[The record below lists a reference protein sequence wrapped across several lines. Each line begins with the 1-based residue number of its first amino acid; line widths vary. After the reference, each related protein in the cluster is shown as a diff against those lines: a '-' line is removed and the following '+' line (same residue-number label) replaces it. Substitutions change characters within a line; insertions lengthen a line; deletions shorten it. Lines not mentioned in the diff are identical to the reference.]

1 MPARIGVISTAPAV
15 DRTHLVRELRPGTI
29 HRPATVLARPG
40 GKGFNVAHVLH
51 TLGAEVTVAA
61 PLAGASGRW
70 QAEQA
75 GAHGLDVRPTWIPG
89 ELRTCLS
96 VFAEADAS
104 LTEFYEPPLPVA
116 QADWDRFVADALV
129 AMASADPEL
138 VAVSGKLPAGLAPDG
153 LARLVAGLVAQGRFV
168 ALDADGHGFGEAAA
182 ALPPDAL
189 LKVNAG
195 EAAAWLGLTAD
206 TADTADAADTADMGD
221 TLVRAAKDAT
231 RAGTVVVTMGRDG
244 ARAIGTDGAV
254 WRLGTA
260 PVSGHFPV
268 GSGDAF
274 LAGMLA
280 ARAVGAG
287 LVSQLRLGAGAAA
300 ANTEQPGAG
309 IVGARRALLLA
320 AQVPVTR
327 PA

>member
-15 DRTHLVRELRPGTI
+15 DRTHLVRALRPGTI

-40 GKGFNVAHVLH
+40 GKGFNVAHVLR
-51 TLGAEVTVAA
+51 TLGAEVSVAA

-70 QAEQA
+70 QAEA
-75 GAHGLDVRPTWIPG
+75 SRANGLDIHPTWIPG

-96 VFAEADAS
+96 VFADDDAS

-116 QADWDRFVADALV
+116 QADWDRFVGDALV
-129 AMASADPEL
+129 AMAQTDPEL
-138 VAVSGKLPAGLAPDG
+138 VALSGKLPAGLASDG
-153 LARLVAGLVAQGRFV
+153 LARLVTGLVAQGRFV
-168 ALDADGHGFGEAAA
+168 ALDADGPGFSEAAE
-182 ALPPDAL
+182 ALPADGL
-189 LKVNAG
+189 LKVNAV
-195 EAAAWLGLTAD
+195 EAAAWLGQPIAGPDDL
-206 TADTADAADTADMGD
+206 
-221 TLVRAAKDAT
+221 RAAAA
-231 RAGTVVVTMGRDG
+231 RLNAGTLVVTMGRDG
-244 ARAIGTDGAV
+244 ALALGPDGVA

-260 PVSGHFPV
+260 TVSGHFPV

-309 IVGARRALLLA
+309 VVDPRRAVELA
-320 AQVPVTR
+320 AQVPLDR
-327 PA
+327 LA

>member
-15 DRTHLVRELRPGTI
+15 DRTHLVRQLRLGTI

-51 TLGAEVTVAA
+51 ALGTDVTVAA

-116 QADWDRFVADALV
+116 QADWDRFVTDALI

-168 ALDADGHGFGEAAA
+168 ALDADGHGFAEAAA
-182 ALPPDAL
+182 ALPADAL
-189 LKVNAG
+189 LKVNAS
-195 EAAAWLGLTAD
+195 EAAAWLALI
-206 TADTADAADTADMGD
+206 ADAGDAGDM
-221 TLVRAAKDAT
+221 LVRAAKDAT

-244 ARAIGTDGAV
+244 ARAIDTDGAV

-287 LVSQLRLGAGAAA
+287 FVSQLRLGAGAAA

-309 IVGARRALLLA
+309 IVDARRALQLA
-320 AQVPVTR
+320 AQVPVAR
-327 PA
+327 SA

>member
-1 MPARIGVISTAPAV
+1 MSSRIGVISTAPAV
-15 DRTHLVRELRPGTI
+15 DRTHLVPRLRPGTI

-51 TLGAEVTVAA
+51 TLGADVTVAA

-70 QAEQA
+70 QVEQA
-75 GAHGLDVRPTWIPG
+75 RANGLDVRPTWIRG

-96 VFAEADAS
+96 VFAEDDAS

-116 QADWDRFVADALV
+116 QADWDKFVIDALA
-129 AMASADPEL
+129 AMAEVDAAL

-153 LARLVAGLVAQGRFV
+153 LARLIGGLVDQGRFV
-168 ALDADGHGFGEAAA
+168 ALDADGHGFAEAAT

-189 LKVNAG
+189 LKVNAV
-195 EAAAWLGLTAD
+195 EAAAWLGRGAG
-206 TADTADAADTADMGD
+206 DASGTSSTDGAND
-221 TLVRAAKDAT
+221 LAAAARLAT
-231 RAGTVVVTMGRDG
+231 RAGTVVVTLGRAG
-244 ARAIGTDGAV
+244 AQATGTDGRR

-280 ARAVGAG
+280 AHAAG
-287 LVSQLRLGAGAAA
+287 EDLIGQLRLGAGAAA

-309 IVGARRALLLA
+309 VIDPRRARELA
-320 AQVPVTR
+320 ARVPVERTE
-327 PA
+327 

>member
-1 MPARIGVISTAPAV
+1 MTARIGVISTAPAV
-15 DRTHLVRELRPGTI
+15 DRTHLVPALRPGAI
-29 HRPATVLARPG
+29 HRPATVLVRPG
-40 GKGFNVAHVLH
+40 GKGFNVAHVLLA
-51 TLGAEVTVAA
+51 LGAQVTIAA

-75 GAHGLDVRPTWIPG
+75 TANGLDVRPTWIPG

-116 QADWDRFVADALV
+116 QADWDRFVDDALV
-129 AMASADPEL
+129 AMAAADPAL

-153 LARLVAGLVAQGRFV
+153 LARLVRGLVAQGRSV
-168 ALDADGHGFGEAAA
+168 ALDADGHGFAEAAA
-182 ALPPDAL
+182 ALPVAGL
-189 LKVNAG
+189 LKVNGA
-195 EAAAWLGLTAD
+195 EAAAWLAEPMITPD
-206 TADTADAADTADMGD
+206 
-221 TLVRAAKDAT
+221 VIRAAT
-231 RAGTVVVTMGRDG
+231 RATGAGTLVVTLGREG
-244 ARAIGTDGAV
+244 ALAIGPDGEV

-280 ARAVGAG
+280 ARATGAD
-287 LVSQLRLGAGAAA
+287 LVAQLRLGAGAAA
-300 ANTEQPGAG
+300 ANTERPGAG
-309 IVGARRALLLA
+309 IVDAPRARELA
-320 AQVPVTR
+320 AIVSVERLP
-327 PA
+327 

>member
-15 DRTHLVRELRPGTI
+15 DRTHLVPQLRPGAI

-51 TLGAEVTVAA
+51 TLGADVTIAA
-61 PLAGASGRW
+61 PLAGASGQW

-75 GAHGLDVRPTWIPG
+75 RANGLDVRPTWIPG

-96 VFAEADAS
+96 VFAEDDAS

-116 QADWDRFVADALV
+116 QADWDRFVTEALRVMAEVDAG
-129 AMASADPEL
+129 L

-153 LARLVAGLVAQGRFV
+153 LARLIVGLVDQGRFV
-168 ALDADGHGFGEAAA
+168 ALDADGHGFAAA
-182 ALPPDAL
+182 ATALPSDAL
-189 LKVNAG
+189 LKVNAV
-195 EAAAWLGLTAD
+195 EAAAWLGRSADDGDGTGPAAGASGLLTA
-206 TADTADAADTADMGD
+206 AR
-221 TLVRAAKDAT
+221 VAT
-231 RAGTVVVTMGRDG
+231 PAGTVVVTLGRSG
-244 ARAIGTDGAV
+244 AEAIGTDGHR
-254 WRLGTA
+254 WRLGAA

-280 ARAVGAG
+280 ARAVGAD
-287 LVSQLRLGAGAAA
+287 LVGQLRLGAGAAA

-309 IVGARRALLLA
+309 VVDPRRAHELA
-320 AQVPVTR
+320 ARVPVER
-327 PA
+327 SE